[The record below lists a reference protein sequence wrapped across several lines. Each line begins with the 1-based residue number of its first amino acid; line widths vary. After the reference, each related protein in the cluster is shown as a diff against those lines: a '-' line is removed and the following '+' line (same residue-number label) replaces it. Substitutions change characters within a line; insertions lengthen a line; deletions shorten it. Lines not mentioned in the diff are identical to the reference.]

1 MDIGNRDHQ
10 ETKKLGEFKIRHF
23 CFLVSERQKNICRHC
38 LRPTPLAFFWTKFS
52 YYNMKIMN
60 ENYYRGNLLRI
71 IIIRRQI
78 ISKCTVGPLKSPCH
92 DLPFSVLHSAREI
105 SFSTQLIA
113 YKMTLISLHLIN
125 FAVPHCCIKQFSPWQ
140 EVLSSLKQSS
150 CLPRS
155 FEV

>member
-1 MDIGNRDHQ
+1 MG
-10 ETKKLGEFKIRHF
+10 TKKLGMFQRVKSLTFR
-23 CFLVSERQKNICRHC
+23 FLLWTERQKTICRNC
-38 LRPTPLAFFWTKFS
+38 LRPTPMAFFWTNTSSKFS
-52 YYNMKIMN
+52 YYNIKIMN
-60 ENYYRGNLLRI
+60 ENHYRANLLHI

-78 ISKCTVGPLKSPCH
+78 ISKCTVSPLESACH
-92 DLPFSVLHSAREI
+92 DLPFSVLHSACEI
-105 SFSTQLIA
+105 SFNTQLIA

-125 FAVPHCCIKQFSPWQ
+125 FAVPHCCVKQFSPWQ